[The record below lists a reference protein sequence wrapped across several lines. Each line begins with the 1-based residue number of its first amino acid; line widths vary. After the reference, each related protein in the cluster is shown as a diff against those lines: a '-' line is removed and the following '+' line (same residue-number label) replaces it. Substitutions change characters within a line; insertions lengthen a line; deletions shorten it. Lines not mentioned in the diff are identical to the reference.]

1 MARILYGVH
10 GTNNG
15 HAIRAL
21 TIARHYPEHEFLF
34 VSHDRGAALLKGEFP
49 VAWFPNPDTRFRAH
63 RVDAFSTIVSNLR
76 FFHQQKKQM
85 RSLLKL
91 IDEFQPDAAIS
102 DYEFLLPRASR
113 HVGLPC
119 LSLDHQHIIT
129 LCSHPI
135 PSSQIFSYFAT
146 GSAVRHLFSNAS
158 DYMVVSFFRAP
169 LKYRNVKLMPP
180 LLRESVL
187 DIEPRCG
194 EHILAYQ
201 STSTFKQFFRFLQM
215 LGRPV
220 KVYGFNS
227 DHTEGKLHFRKHSE
241 HGFLEDLASCSYVIC
256 GGGHTLISEAL
267 FYGKPVISFPVAN
280 FFEQYLNAFY
290 IERSDYGIH
299 AKGLETTLERIP
311 AFESRLGRFEA
322 NIKLGKFKG
331 NAEIYSLLDHFIRE
345 KKLPSDSAALH

>member
-63 RVDAFSTIVSNLR
+63 RVDTFSTVVSNLR
-76 FFHQQKKQM
+76 FFYQQKKHM
-85 RSLLKL
+85 SSVLRL
-91 IDEFQPDAAIS
+91 IDEFQPDVAIS

-135 PSSQIFSYFAT
+135 PPCQIFSYLAT

-158 DYMVVSFFRAP
+158 DYMVISFFHAP
-169 LKYRNVKLMPP
+169 LKYQNVKLTPP

-187 DIEPRCG
+187 EIEPRCG
-194 EHILAYQ
+194 EHIVAYQ
-201 STSTFKQFFRFLQM
+201 STSTFKQFSHFLQM

-227 DHTEGKLHFRKHSE
+227 GHTEGKLHFKKHSE

-256 GGGHTLISEAL
+256 SGGHTLISEAL
-267 FYGKPVISFPVAN
+267 FYGKPVISFPIAN
-280 FFEQYLNAFY
+280 LFEQYLNSFY
-290 IERSDYGIH
+290 IEKSGYGIS
-299 AKGLETTLERIP
+299 AQRLKTTLDRMP
-311 AFESRLGRFEA
+311 SFESRLDQFKA
-322 NIKLGKFKG
+322 NIKLGTFKG

-345 KKLPSDSAALH
+345 KKLPTDSAGLN

>member
-1 MARILYGVH
+1 
-10 GTNNG
+10 
-15 HAIRAL
+15 
-21 TIARHYPEHEFLF
+21 
-34 VSHDRGAALLKGEFP
+34 
-49 VAWFPNPDTRFRAH
+49 
-63 RVDAFSTIVSNLR
+63 
-76 FFHQQKKQM
+76 M

-91 IDEFQPDAAIS
+91 IDEFQPDVAIS

-158 DYMVVSFFRAP
+158 DYMVISFFRAP
-169 LKYRNVKLMPP
+169 LKCRNVKLTPP
-180 LLRESVL
+180 LLRESVI

-201 STSTFKQFFRFLQM
+201 STSTFKQFSRFLQM

-241 HGFLEDLASCSYVIC
+241 QGFLEDLASCSYVIC

-290 IERSDYGIH
+290 IEKSGYGIH
-299 AKGLETTLERIP
+299 AKGLKTTLDKIP
-311 AFESRLGRFEA
+311 DFRES
-322 NIKLGKFKG
+322 
-331 NAEIYSLLDHFIRE
+331 IRPVRGQYQAGQIQGQRRN
-345 KKLPSDSAALH
+345 LFAAGPLHP